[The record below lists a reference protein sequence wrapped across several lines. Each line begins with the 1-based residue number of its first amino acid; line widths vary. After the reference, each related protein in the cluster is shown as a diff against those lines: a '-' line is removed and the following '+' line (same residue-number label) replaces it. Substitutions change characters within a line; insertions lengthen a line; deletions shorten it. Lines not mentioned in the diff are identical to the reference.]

1 VLALVCYDAPMLL
14 LHLRFLAAIFIAMTA
29 FGCAMPGESFTGIL
43 PPLTAGQTRLA
54 DELKRY
60 VTVLAK
66 EIGERNLD
74 HPEALAKAADYIEQ
88 ELQKTGL
95 KVERQT
101 YQVKGQASSNLS
113 AEIKGKTDEIVLIGA
128 HYDSVRGAP
137 GANDNGSGIAAL
149 LALARRMAKDHPQRT
164 LRLVAFVNEEP
175 PYFQTAD
182 MGSVVNAKAAKERGD
197 KITAML
203 SIETIGCYLDAPDS
217 QHYPPPFNLVYPST
231 GNFIAFV
238 GNTESAELVKRI
250 VGKFRHDVRFPSEGA
265 AVLGSIE
272 GVGWSDHWSF
282 WQQGYAALMVT
293 DTAPFRY
300 KWYHTAG
307 DTPEKIDYERTA
319 RVVEGLEI
327 VIRDLL
333 STP

>member
-1 VLALVCYDAPMLL
+1 
-14 LHLRFLAAIFIAMTA
+14 MTG
-29 FGCAMPGESFTGIL
+29 FGCTMPGESFAGAL
-43 PPLTAGQTRLA
+43 PALTASQSTLA
-54 DELKRY
+54 DELKRD
-60 VTVLAK
+60 VMVLGK

-74 HPEALAKAADYIEQ
+74 HPKELAKAADYIEEQ
-88 ELQKTGL
+88 FQKAGL

-101 YQVKGQASSNLS
+101 YEVNGQDCSNLI
-113 AEIKGKTDEIVLIGA
+113 AEIGGKTDEIVLIGA

-137 GANDNGSGIAAL
+137 GANDNGSGVAAL
-149 LALARRMAKDHPQRT
+149 LALARRMAKEQSQRT
-164 LRLVAFVNEEP
+164 LRFVAFVNEEP

-197 KITAML
+197 KISAMM

-217 QHYPPPFNLVYPST
+217 QHYPPPFNLFYPSK

-282 WQQGYAALMVT
+282 WQEGYAALMVT

-307 DTPEKIDYERTA
+307 DTPDKIDYERTA

-333 STP
+333 NQ